1 MKRKLHKEAGDMI
14 ASSPWNPNREL
25 SFGDMIVAELNLRLQ
40 KGQLSPVIYNKAVD
54 LTRKIQGQLEH
65 IYGRSSRGLS
75 TAVSFIINKCR

>member
-1 MKRKLHKEAGDMI
+1 MI

-25 SFGDMIVAELNLRLQ
+25 SFGDMIVDELSMRLH
-40 KGQLSPVIYNKAVD
+40 KGQLSPVIYNKAID
-54 LTRKIQGQLEH
+54 LTRKTQGQLEH

>member
-25 SFGDMIVAELNLRLQ
+25 SFGDMIVDELSMRLH

>member
-1 MKRKLHKEAGDMI
+1 MKRKMRKEAGDMI

-25 SFGDMIVAELNLRLQ
+25 SFGDMIVDELSTRLH

-54 LTRKIQGQLEH
+54 LTRKVQGQLEH